1 MADAVYRN
9 TPAQVDLD
17 LWAGDSVGVPVL
29 VKENTVAFDLSGVS
43 LACIRQTAQGE
54 VIEDLVVTVDVT
66 DAEAGEATIYV
77 EGTGNYT
84 DGFVGVWDWQ
94 VTDDDDWT
102 RTICRGKVT
111 ITADV
116 SRPS

>member
-1 MADAVYRN
+1 M
-9 TPAQVDLD
+9 
-17 LWAGDSVGVPVL
+17 PVL
-29 VKENTVAFDLSGVS
+29 VKENTLAFDLTGVS
-43 LACIRQTAQGE
+43 LAAVRQTAQGE

-94 VTDDDDWT
+94 VTNDDDWT

-116 SRPS
+116 ARP

>member
-1 MADAVYRN
+1 
-9 TPAQVDLD
+9 
-17 LWAGDSVGVPVL
+17 
-29 VKENTVAFDLSGVS
+29 
-43 LACIRQTAQGE
+43 
-54 VIEDLVVTVDVT
+54 
-66 DAEAGEATIYV
+66 
-77 EGTGNYT
+77 
-84 DGFVGVWDWQ
+84 VWDWQ